1 MQISPKK
8 FFLVNNLIGISMI
21 KLQISLNTICLVKI
35 PIQDIYNCNFTSHK
49 QIADIYKYI
58 LDT

>member
-1 MQISPKK
+1 
-8 FFLVNNLIGISMI
+8 MI

-35 PIQDIYNCNFTSHK
+35 PIQDIYNCNLTSHK